1 MSEKFVVGQ
10 WVTVDGYDE
19 TGRIQWIKDAG
30 HIGNV
35 EWLQAKRASTLLLKL
50 CQPFLWQVGRT
61 YRTTLDGVTATVDAI
76 VGGLIMVDCDW
87 RHPSAT
93 IQAATFNVGTGLLL
107 LFETRND
114 VPHLLPYLAESSPT
128 VAEAAT
134 YSEFAD
140 ADECGESDALQS
152 LLAEFVAERN
162 LCDEQIAMWQVKL
175 AEWKVAIRKVEQAI
189 ERAKR

>member
-1 MSEKFVVGQ
+1 MSEAKFVVGQ
-10 WVTVDGYDE
+10 WVTCFGRPFRVKQITEQWMHADEGYS
-19 TGRIQWIKDAG
+19 TTWA
-30 HIGNV
+30 NV
-35 EWLQAKRASTLLLKL
+35 E
-50 CQPFLWQVGRT
+50 PFVWQVGKT
-61 YRTTLDGVTATVDAI
+61 YKTTLDGVTATVDAI